1 MFEMLII
8 TAVLLAP
15 AAGAA
20 VVADFLERT
29 SRK

>member
-1 MFEMLII
+1 MFEVLII
-8 TAVLLAP
+8 TSVLLAP

-20 VVADFLERT
+20 VVADFLERA

>member
-1 MFEMLII
+1 MFEVLII

-20 VVADFLERT
+20 VVADFLERA
-29 SRK
+29 SKK